1 MTGFLSVIPA
11 TLTLISNA
19 GFGAG
24 LTNCPPSMRLSFTAD
39 GNRLSHTG
47 RAFQL
52 VPGKAAAFHSALER
66 LDEHQGEHLAIGEAL
81 QPDMAQQEEIALS
94 AGLLPLQ
101 REGYGRCD
109 EINHHEQREVHD
121 QPLEAGRI
129 RRFRMEIPVDEV
141 GRRDRKST
149 RLNS

>member
-101 REGYGRCD
+101 RKGYGRCD
-109 EINHHEQREVHD
+109 EINHHEKREVQIGTLGD
-121 QPLEAGRI
+121 
-129 RRFRMEIPVDEV
+129 RRSVAARHGPARGNRAFRRAVAAPA
-141 GRRDRKST
+141 
-149 RLNS
+149 